1 MNQVTLSGRLVKA
14 AESRKAPAEGKR
26 GLFSATI
33 AVDGGKNPKGEKITY
48 FFDLYGNYSSE
59 KWLSYLTKGKK
70 ISVGG
75 TLFYLDTTSKEG
87 KKYRNFYVRAMTVD
101 FEFPESSEA
110 KVPEAA
116 KEEDKLN
123 TDDMPF

>member
-1 MNQVTLSGRLVKA
+1 MNQVALSGRLVKA
-14 AESRKAPAEGKR
+14 AESRRAPAEGKR

-33 AVDGGKNPKGEKITY
+33 AVDGGKNAKGEEVTY

-59 KWLSYLTKGKK
+59 RWLSFLTKGKK
-70 ISVGG
+70 IFVGG

-101 FEFPESSEA
+101 FDTPETP
-110 KVPEAA
+110 KVDIPDVKKDEG
-116 KEEDKLN
+116 ELN